1 MLAAVELLIR
11 NATVV
16 TMNASR
22 EVLRD
27 ADIVID
33 GNRIASVG
41 PHSRAHR
48 RHATRVIDAKG
59 LVVLPGL
66 IHSHLHACQ
75 TLCRNHADGL
85 ELLDWLRE
93 RIWPFE
99 AAHDAAS
106 MRASADLT
114 FLELITSGATA
125 CLDMGSVRHYDS
137 VFESARDAGIRLV
150 GGKCMMDAGQGVPA
164 GLRETTKAS
173 LEESVRLL
181 ERWNGAENGR
191 LTYAFAPRFV
201 LSCTE
206 ELMRTVGE
214 LAKARGVRVH
224 THASENPTECDLV
237 REKTGLDNVAYFH
250 SLGLLGPQTTLAH
263 CVWVTASEQRLL
275 RETRTCVC
283 HCPSANFKLASGV
296 AKIPELVEQGITVG
310 LGADGAPC
318 NNTLDIFHEL
328 RLAALI
334 HLPRVGP
341 TGFSAM
347 KVLELATIN
356 GARAL
361 GLEGEVGS
369 IEPGKKADLTFVD
382 VSGAHL
388 TPVSNDPVAT
398 IVYSAQSRDVRHVI
412 IDGQIVLRDRLPT
425 TLNARA
431 VRANAVSHATR
442 LLAKI
447 E

>member
-1 MLAAVELLIR
+1 MLRAVQLLIR
-11 NATVV
+11 NALVV

-22 EVLRD
+22 QVLRD
-27 ADIVID
+27 ADIVVD
-33 GNRIASVG
+33 GGRIAHVG
-41 PHSRAHR
+41 PHSKASR
-48 RHATRVIDAKG
+48 RSAMRVIDGRG
-59 LVVLPGL
+59 LVVTPGL

-99 AAHDAAS
+99 ASHDAES

-125 CLDMGSVRHYDS
+125 CLDMGSVRHYGA
-137 VFESARDAGIRLV
+137 VFESARDAGLRLV
-150 GGKCMMDAGQGVPA
+150 GGKCMMDAGQGVPS
-164 GLRETTKAS
+164 GLRETTEAS
-173 LEESVRLL
+173 LAESLALL
-181 ERWNGAENGR
+181 ERWHGAEGGR

-206 ELMRTVGE
+206 TLMRRVGA
-214 LAKARGVRVH
+214 LARERGVRVH

-237 REKTGLDNVAYFH
+237 RERTGLDNVAYFH
-250 SLGLLGPQTTLAH
+250 ALGLLGPHTTLAH
-263 CVWVTASEQRLL
+263 CVWVTAEEQKLL
-275 RETRTCVC
+275 RQTGTCVC

-296 AKIPELVEQGITVG
+296 AKVPELVEQGITVG

-328 RLAALI
+328 RLAALM

-347 KVLELATIN
+347 RALELATVQ
-356 GARAL
+356 GAKAL
-361 GLEGEVGS
+361 GLEADIGS
-369 IEPGKKADLTFVD
+369 IEPGKKADLTFID
-382 VSGAHL
+382 LSGPHL
-388 TPVSNDPVAT
+388 TPVSHDPVAT
-398 IVYSAQSRDVRHVI
+398 LVYSAQSRDVRHVMV
-412 IDGQIVLRDRLPT
+412 DGRLLLFNRRPQT
-425 TLNARA
+425 MDAAA
-431 VRANAVSHATR
+431 VRRSAVAHARR
-442 LLAKI
+442 LL
-447 E
+447 EQLE

>member
-1 MLAAVELLIR
+1 MELLIR
-11 NATVV
+11 NAAVV

-27 ADIVID
+27 ADVLID
-33 GNRIASVG
+33 GDRIVSVG
-41 PHSRAHR
+41 PHSRAR
-48 RHATRVIDAKG
+48 RRLATRVIEGKG

-99 AAHDAAS
+99 ASHDAAS

-125 CLDMGSVRHYDS
+125 CLDMGSVRHYDA
-137 VFESARDAGIRLV
+137 VFESARDAGLRLV

-164 GLRETTKAS
+164 GLRETTEAS
-173 LEESVRLL
+173 IAESLRLL
-181 ERWNGAENGR
+181 EKWHGAENGR

-206 ELMRTVGE
+206 ALMRQVGE
-214 LAKARGVRVH
+214 LAKARGVRIH

-237 REKTGLDNVAYFH
+237 REKTGLDNVSYFN
-250 SLGLLGPQTTLAH
+250 SLGMLGPHTTLAH
-263 CVWVTASEQRLL
+263 CVWVTAEEQRVL

-296 AKIPELVEQGITVG
+296 AKIPELVQQGITVG

-347 KVLELATIN
+347 KALELATVN
-356 GARAL
+356 GAKAL
-361 GLEGEVGS
+361 GLEKDIGS
-369 IEPGKKADLTFVD
+369 IEVGKKADLTLVD
-382 VSGAHL
+382 VSGTHL
-388 TPVSNDPVAT
+388 TPISDDPVAT
-398 IVYSAQSRDVRHVI
+398 IVYSAQSRDVRHVV
-412 IDGQIVLRDRLPT
+412 IDGQIVLRDRVPQT
-425 TLNARA
+425 MNVEA
-431 VRANAVSHATR
+431 VRKSAATHAAR
-442 LLAKI
+442 LLKQLD
-447 E
+447 

>member
-1 MLAAVELLIR
+1 MQLLIR

-22 EVLRD
+22 EVIRD
-27 ADIVID
+27 GDVLLEGDRIV
-33 GNRIASVG
+33 SVG
-41 PHSRAHR
+41 PHSKAR
-48 RHATRVIDAKG
+48 RTHALRVIEGNG
-59 LVVLPGL
+59 LVVVPGL
-66 IHSHLHACQ
+66 IHAHLHACQ

-99 AAHDAAS
+99 ASHDAAS

-114 FLELITSGATA
+114 FLELLTSGVTA
-125 CLDMGSVRHYDS
+125 CLDMGSVRHYDA
-137 VFESARDAGIRLV
+137 VFESARDAGLRLV

-164 GLRETTKAS
+164 GLRESTEAS
-173 LEESVRLL
+173 LAESLAL
-181 ERWNGAENGR
+181 IERWHGAENGR

-206 ELMRTVGE
+206 QLLRRVAE
-214 LAKARGVRVH
+214 LAVEKGVRIH

-237 REKTGLDNVAYFH
+237 REKTGLDNVAYFG
-250 SLGLLGPQTTLAH
+250 SLGLLGGHTTLAH
-263 CVWVTASEQRLL
+263 CVWLTAEEQRLL

-283 HCPSANFKLASGV
+283 HCPSSNFKLASGV
-296 AKIPELVEQGITVG
+296 AKIPELVDQGITVG

-318 NNTLDIFHEL
+318 NNNLDIFHEL
-328 RLAALI
+328 RLAALV

-347 KVLELATIN
+347 KALELATIG
-356 GARAL
+356 GARSL
-361 GLEGEVGS
+361 GLHDVGS
-369 IEPGKKADLTFVD
+369 VEPGKKADLTIID
-382 VSGAHL
+382 VSGPHL
-388 TPVSNDPVAT
+388 TPISSDPVAT
-398 IVYSAQSRDVRHVI
+398 IVYAAQSRDVRHVI
-412 IDGQIVLRDRLPT
+412 VDGRIVVRDRVPQT
-425 TLNARA
+425 MDAAKIRA
-431 VRANAVSHATR
+431 AAQTHAGR
-442 LLAKI
+442 LLANL

>member
-1 MLAAVELLIR
+1 MELLIR
-11 NATVV
+11 QATVV
-16 TMNASR
+16 TMNAAR
-22 EVLRD
+22 QVLRD
-27 ADIVID
+27 ADIVIE
-33 GNRIASVG
+33 GNRLVSVG
-41 PHSRAHR
+41 PHSRAR
-48 RHATRVIDAKG
+48 RPRATRVIDGKG

-99 AAHDAAS
+99 ASHDAES

-125 CLDMGSVRHYDS
+125 CLDMGSVRHYDA
-137 VFESARDAGIRLV
+137 VFEAARDSGLRLV

-164 GLRETTKAS
+164 GLRETTEAS
-173 LEESVRLL
+173 LAESLQLL
-181 ERWNGAENGR
+181 ERWHRAENGR
-191 LTYAFAPRFV
+191 LRYAFAPRFV

-206 ELMRTVGE
+206 ALMRRVGE
-214 LAKARGVRVH
+214 LAAARDARIH

-237 REKTGLDNVAYFH
+237 RERTGLDNVAYFH
-250 SLGLLGPQTTLAH
+250 SLGLLGPRTTLAH
-263 CVWVTASEQRLL
+263 CVWVTAEEQRLL

-296 AKIPELVEQGITVG
+296 AKVPELVSQGITVG

-328 RLAALI
+328 RSAALI

-347 KVLELATIN
+347 QALELATVN

-361 GLEGEVGS
+361 GLEDEVGS
-369 IEPGKKADLTFVD
+369 IEPGKKADLTLVD
-382 VSGAHL
+382 VGGTHL
-388 TPVSNDPVAT
+388 TPVSDDPVAT
-398 IVYSAQSRDVRHVI
+398 IVYAAQSRDVRHVI
-412 IDGQIVLRDRLPT
+412 IDGRVVLRDRVPQ
-425 TLNARA
+425 TLDAAA
-431 VRANAVSHATR
+431 VRRSAQRHAKR
-442 LLAKI
+442 LLDQLG
-447 E
+447 

>member
-1 MLAAVELLIR
+1 MPAAVELLIR

-16 TMNASR
+16 TMNPRR

-27 ADIVID
+27 AEIVID
-33 GNRIASVG
+33 GARIAAVG
-41 PHSRAHR
+41 PTSRTR
-48 RHATRVIDAKG
+48 RRRAARVIDARG
-59 LVVLPGL
+59 QVVLPGL

-99 AAHDAAS
+99 ASHDAAS

-125 CLDMGSVRHYDS
+125 CLDMGSVRHYDA
-137 VFESARDAGIRLV
+137 VFESARDTGIRLV

-164 GLRETTKAS
+164 GLRESTQAS
-173 LEESVRLL
+173 LDESLRLL
-181 ERWNGAENGR
+181 ERWHGAEDGR

-206 ELMRTVGE
+206 ALMRRVGE

-237 REKTGLDNVAYFH
+237 REKTGLDNVAYFE

-263 CVWVTASEQRLL
+263 CVWVTAEEQRILKQ
-275 RETRTCVC
+275 TRTCVC

-296 AKIPELVEQGITVG
+296 AKIPELVAQGITVG

-341 TGFSAM
+341 TGFSALEA
-347 KVLELATIN
+347 LELATVN

-361 GLEGEVGS
+361 GLEAEVGS
-369 IEPGKKADLTFVD
+369 IEVGKRADLTVVD
-382 VSGAHL
+382 LSGTHL
-388 TPVSNDPVAT
+388 TPVSDDPVAT
-398 IVYSAQSRDVRHVI
+398 VVYAAQSRDVRHVI
-412 IDGQIVLRDRLPT
+412 IDGRVVLRDRTPVT
-425 TLNARA
+425 VDPVA
-431 VRANAVSHATR
+431 VRTNAAAHARR
-442 LLAKI
+442 LLAQLD
-447 E
+447 